1 MDQPRLT
8 EATLALLPER
18 VQRPRYHRT
27 AVGIGIAHLGV
38 GAFHKAHQAVYT
50 DDALAHAGGDWGIA
64 GISLMRPDNRNQL
77 APQDCLYAIGERD
90 NHGES
95 LRVIG
100 AIREMLVAGENPAAV
115 VARLAQALVRVITL
129 TITEKGYCLRPDG
142 ELDLEH
148 ADIRHDLMADH
159 APRSALGFL
168 ARALVQRRERN
179 IAAPTLLSCDNLPGN
194 GARLRAALLRFLQ
207 TFDPKTADWCAHN
220 ARFPS
225 CMVDRIVPAS
235 TVDDVTHFQRETG
248 LIDAAFVK
256 TEPFRQWIIEE
267 NFAQARPAW
276 EAGGARF
283 VRDIAPFETAKLRL
297 LNGAHSAIAYLA
309 CLAGHDYVHQAI
321 ADPPLARFIE
331 ELMAQEIAPTLAG
344 PAELSLP
351 AYQRELL
358 ARFGN
363 RSLSHRVRQIAMDGS
378 QKLPLRI
385 LHTVRERLARDESIE
400 GLALVIAAWFR
411 CLAGKD
417 DLGGSIEIADPLA
430 PALSAAA
437 RGHRDPAAQVHALL
451 RVGGVFGQDL
461 AGDPRFAGAVSRG
474 LTLLSQHGAAA
485 TLKTFGCELR

>member
-1 MDQPRLT
+1 MDQPRLA

-18 VQRPRYHRT
+18 VQRPRYHRAAT
-27 AVGIGIAHLGV
+27 GIGIAHLGV

-50 DDALAHAGGDWGIA
+50 DDALAHAGGDWAIA

-77 APQDCLYAIGERD
+77 APQDGLYAIGERD
-90 NHGES
+90 NRGES

-100 AIREMLVAGENPAAV
+100 AIKELLVAGENPGAV
-115 VARLAQALVRVITL
+115 VARLAQDSIRVITL

-142 ELDLEH
+142 GLDLEH
-148 ADIRHDLMADH
+148 VDIRHDLEPH
-159 APRSALGFL
+159 QSPRSALGFL

-179 IAAPTLLSCDNLPGN
+179 IAAPTILSCDNLPGN
-194 GARLRAALLRFLQ
+194 GARLRTALLQFLNA
-207 TFDPKTADWCAHN
+207 FAPDTADWCARY

-225 CMVDRIVPAS
+225 SMVDRIVPA
-235 TVDDVTHFQRETG
+235 TAAEDVAHFQRETG

-256 TEPFRQWIIEE
+256 TEPFRQWIIED

-276 EAGGARF
+276 EAVGARL

-309 CLAGHDYVHQAI
+309 SLAGHEYVHQAI
-321 ADPPLARFIE
+321 ADPLLARFIE
-331 ELMAQEIAPTLAG
+331 DLMAEEIAPTLAG

-363 RSLSHRVRQIAMDGS
+363 RSLSHRVGQIAMDGS

-385 LHTVRERLARDESIE
+385 LQTVRERLARAASIKR
-400 GLALVIAAWFR
+400 LALVIAAWFR
-411 CLAGKD
+411 CWVGTD
-417 DLGGSIEIADPLA
+417 DRGGSIVIADPLA
-430 PALSAAA
+430 PALRAAA
-437 RGHRDPAAQVHALL
+437 RGHRDPAAQVRALL
-451 RVGGVFGQDL
+451 RVGGIFSQDL
-461 AGDPRFAGAVSRG
+461 AGDPRFTDAVTRG
-474 LTLLSQHGAAA
+474 LASLAQYGVAA
-485 TLKTFGCELR
+485 TLKTSGGEPR